1 MNSKW
6 SAKQTPK
13 LIWPVLFKRF
23 IDDGF
28 GITKGNRED
37 VIYWIEK
44 YNELRKTVQIDKY
57 NWGNALDYMDLF
69 IYKGDAFYTDG
80 KLFVS
85 IHQKETFKFM
95 YLIALFI
102 KDTLSR
108 TMFGASWNIMCI
120 TTRKRKIS
128 KNSKRDFSCDF
139 AILVFWNTYW
149 PSFSETSHTHK
160 GINFSK

>member
-1 MNSKW
+1 MGIIVAPILTNMYMAMLENEFKM
-6 SAKQTPK
+6 KCKTDPK
-13 LIWPVLFKRF
+13 LIWRVLFKRF

-28 GITKGNRED
+28 GKTKGNRED

-44 YNELRKTVQIDKY
+44 FNELCKTVQIEKY

-69 IYKGDAFYTDG
+69 IHKGHAFYTDG

-108 TMFGASWNIMCI
+108 TMFGAS
-120 TTRKRKIS
+120 
-128 KNSKRDFSCDF
+128 
-139 AILVFWNTYW
+139 
-149 PSFSETSHTHK
+149 
-160 GINFSK
+160 